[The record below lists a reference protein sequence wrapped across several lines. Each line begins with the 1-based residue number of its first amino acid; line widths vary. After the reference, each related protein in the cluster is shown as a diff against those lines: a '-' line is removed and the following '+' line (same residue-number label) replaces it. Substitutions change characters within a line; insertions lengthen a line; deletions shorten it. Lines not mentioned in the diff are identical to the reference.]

1 MHTTQYRGGGT
12 RLQMSPNV
20 MSFLKILKKWTFG
33 DVVFETFGDIW
44 GHLETFGDIWRHQ
57 IFKKSKILEIMLICR
72 NELFSYYN
80 HGV

>member
-1 MHTTQYRGGGT
+1 MAPNVFKC
-12 RLQMSPNV
+12 LQMSPNV

-33 DVVFETFGDIW
+33 DVVFGDIW
-44 GHLETFGDIWRHQ
+44 RHLETFGDIWRHQ